1 MKKYI
6 AFALALAM
14 LLTLTACKKKTEPAP
29 ESPAP
34 VTPPAVEKEEPA
46 ETLPDLRP
54 VEDVVVSPDV
64 VEGRDPGGDYVLPE
78 ELTTMM
84 DWQWQGAV
92 GLVAQTEDVY
102 FYAIEGKES
111 CPALLRW
118 GDSMA
123 EFDWWYSTPHAIEPE
138 LWLMD
143 IDEDGETEVVADC
156 YGGSG
161 TGASM
166 EYIYIVEKD
175 ADGALVS
182 HELPWRDLCEQ
193 VDKQLRLVSQ
203 SDTFY
208 AVLGKELVDITEHLP
223 TEPDA
228 KAETLALGW
237 IARYTPAEGG
247 LNGIFGVLV
256 EGEGIAGPVYV
267 ANAEGFLRYED
278 GVFTLTDL
286 HLSGI

>member
-1 MKKYI
+1 MRKL
-6 AFALALAM
+6 FALLMAAAM
-14 LLTLTACKKKTEPAP
+14 VLTLTACKKKTEPAP

-34 VTPPAVEKEEPA
+34 VAPPAVEQEEPVVA
-46 ETLPDLRP
+46 PPDLRP
-54 VEDVVVSPDV
+54 VEDVEIPADSYG
-64 VEGRDPGGDYVLPE
+64 GRAPSGDYVLPE

-143 IDEDGETEVVADC
+143 IDEDGETELVADC

-161 TGASM
+161 TGASL
-166 EYIYIVEKD
+166 EYIYIVEKS

-182 HELPWRDLCEQ
+182 HELPWRDLSAAVEEQ
-193 VDKQLRLVSQ
+193 LQLLEMNGRS
-203 SDTFY
+203 Y
-208 AVLGKELVDITEHLP
+208 AVLGKELVDITEQIP
-223 TEPDA
+223 AEAGA
-228 KAETLALGW
+228 KAESLSLGW
-237 IARYTPAEGG
+237 VARYTPAEGG
-247 LNGIFGVLV
+247 LEGIFGVIV

-267 ANAEGFLRYED
+267 ANMEGFLRYEN

-286 HLSGI
+286 HLVSI